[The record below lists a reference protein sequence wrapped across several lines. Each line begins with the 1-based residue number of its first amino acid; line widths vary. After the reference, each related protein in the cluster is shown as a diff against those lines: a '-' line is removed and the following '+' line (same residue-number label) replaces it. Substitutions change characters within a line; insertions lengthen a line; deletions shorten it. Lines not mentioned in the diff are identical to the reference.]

1 MPVYGSGWWGR
12 LLYKYWIGVVVFYR
26 MFDFYCLSTTV
37 MFDDVFVFLLLQ
49 CLMMWFVFL
58 LLL

>member
-37 MFDDVFVFLLLQ
+37 MFDYVVCLSTTVMFDDVFVFLLL
-49 CLMMWFVFL
+49 
-58 LLL
+58 

>member
-37 MFDDVFVFLLLQ
+37 MFDDVFVFLLL
-49 CLMMWFVFL
+49 
-58 LLL
+58 